1 MVRYGFVAALAA
13 LALGCGS
20 PAALTDP
27 GSPFDFAFDDPAGDT
42 VAPPADAP
50 ADLPP
55 PIDLVAI
62 TGSVTPD
69 RVTIVLTFV
78 DPVSPW
84 SAHLPSSLDG
94 FLDLDTDESAS
105 TGLTSAGGTGLGAD
119 YYLDLR
125 DLKPG
130 QLALVNY
137 AARSFGYVPVTF
149 AGNTVTIEI
158 LRSDLGDD
166 DGQFLMSLV
175 VGVEGQPITDV
186 APDQGGYAVHRPA
199 SAP

>member
-1 MVRYGFVAALAA
+1 VRSGFVAALVA

-20 PAALTDP
+20 PAVLTEP
-27 GSPFDFAFDDPAGDT
+27 GAPFDFQFTDPAGDT
-42 VAPPADAP
+42 LAPPADAP

-55 PIDLVAI
+55 PIDLVGVS
-62 TGSVTPD
+62 GSVTPD
-69 RVTIVLTFV
+69 RVTIVLEFV

-84 SAHLPSSLDG
+84 SARVPNSLDG

-105 TGLTSAGGTGLGAD
+105 TGLASAGGTGLGAD

-137 AARSFGYVPVTF
+137 AGRSFVYVPVTF

-158 LRSDLGDD
+158 PRGDLGDD

-175 VGVEGQPITDV
+175 VGVNGQPITDI
-186 APDQGGYAVHRPA
+186 APDHGGFAVHRP